1 MATTNVLVNE
11 TWYIDLGTSQH
22 LTFQKN
28 IFFDYEHIS
37 KKSIYMGNNFI
48 QEAIRKENVHLTMK
62 VGQCEVRG
70 VLHEILHV
78 LGLVKT
84 SFWSTKL
91 LLKI

>member
-1 MATTNVLVNE
+1 MR
-11 TWYIDLGTSQH
+11 
-22 LTFQKN
+22 
-28 IFFDYEHIS
+28 
-37 KKSIYMGNNFI
+37 NNFI